1 MYESRIL
8 QNRDANI
15 GVLIGV
21 LAPSAGFSADSTLI
35 EAVER
40 HSATVE
46 TIRTLHCR
54 IAIQS
59 TPSSGGVI
67 TAEYWRLGGNFRCR
81 SKTDGV
87 MIEYERHNGVTTQYV
102 ASSGRLGE
110 AQITD
115 RNMAYESEAWS
126 YGLMAFYGNDQ
137 HRVELKDLL
146 ADKLTTASTS
156 RAERGGRKMIRIKIT
171 HTRADMEIWLDP
183 AVNHMARHVVL
194 KSKLKDGPPESD
206 TTVESFVE
214 NAPGLFFPSKV
225 ICSVAAGKNGQKS
238 GWEANFS
245 EIEVNKPLPPE
256 SLRLRLPAGVLV
268 SDDMR
273 SGMFRTDASGQPVL
287 PATNA
292 QGKRLTVAGSPPAMM
307 PPSDNDLPMRIT
319 EAEPQSPTRWIL
331 PSSLAF
337 FALAFSLWLIR
348 TVRRRRATE
357 T

>member
-1 MYESRIL
+1 MSRRFFRI
-8 QNRDANI
+8 AI
-15 GVLIGV
+15 WISGVLLGV
-21 LAPSAGFSADSTLI
+21 LASSAKLNADSVLT

-40 HSATVE
+40 HSASVE

-59 TPSSGGVI
+59 TPSSGGVT
-67 TAEYWRLGGNFRCR
+67 TAEYWRLGGDFRCR

-87 MIEYERHNGVTTQYV
+87 TIEYQRHNGVTTQYV
-102 ASSGRLGE
+102 SSTGRLGE

-115 RNMAYESEAWS
+115 RNMAYVSEAWS
-126 YGLMAFYGNDQ
+126 YGMMSFYGSDQ

-146 ADKLTTASTS
+146 ADKLTTASAS
-156 RAERGGRKMIRIKIT
+156 RAERGGRKMIRIKIS
-171 HTRADMEIWLDP
+171 HTRADLEIWLDP
-183 AVNHMARHVVL
+183 AVNHLARHVVL

-214 NAPGLFFPSKV
+214 NAPGVFFPSKV
-225 ICSVAAGKNGQKS
+225 VCSVAAVKNGQKS
-238 GWEANFS
+238 GWEATFS
-245 EIEVNKPLPPE
+245 EIEVNKTLPPE

-268 SDDMR
+268 SDDLR
-273 SGMFRTDASGQPVL
+273 SGMFRTDVSGQPVL
-287 PATNA
+287 PVTNA
-292 QGKRLTVAGSPPAMM
+292 QGKRLTVAGSPPAQI
-307 PPSDNDLPMRIT
+307 PPSDPEVPTRIT
-319 EAEPQSPTRWIL
+319 EAEPQSPTRWVL

-337 FALAFSLWLIR
+337 LALAFLLWLIR